1 MALSIKEQIE
11 ILKYARTLM
20 MNGNLPYDV
29 GLCAAISRS
38 MDKVNH
44 ARYVEYCTV
53 PTRRLKTFIPLFT
66 RETAIQVFDQKNWTP
81 KPYTDKD
88 YWWELGNNQSRI
100 MFLDWMIEQLEIQ
113 LIEESK
119 TSNSFTQIKI
129 LLIRLKR
136 YLHSSLLKYRL

>member
-1 MALSIKEQIE
+1 MALPIKEQIE

-20 MNGNLPYDV
+20 MDGNLPYDV

-66 RETAIQVFDQKNWTP
+66 RDTAIQVFDQKNWRP

-88 YWWELGNNQSRI
+88 YWWDLGDNKPRI
-100 MFLDWMIEQLEIQ
+100 MFLNWIIKQLEVQ
-113 LIEESK
+113 LIKESK
-119 TSNSFTQIKI
+119 TSNVFTQIKT
-129 LLIRLKR
+129 LLKRLKNSFIKI
-136 YLHSSLLKYRL
+136 LIF